1 MKYLRKKL
9 KGFSL
14 IEVMVSMGIFSLM
27 MVTVAGIFSSSI
39 QSARANRNIEHD
51 LENAQFVMNDI
62 AKQLRTSTVVGS
74 SPTSVRFYDYSQGK
88 CIEYRRNSGSNL
100 IERAGV
106 TTTRD
111 LCVPALSLGTFV
123 VATIGD
129 VVPTFAVIPSVLDT
143 TVGRV
148 TMVFVVKEKTTS
160 VRSVRVQTTV
170 SLRDYVES
178 GVLSQ

>member
-1 MKYLRKKL
+1 MKSIQKKL
-9 KGFSL
+9 KGLSL

-39 QSARANRNIEHD
+39 QSVRANRNIEHD

-74 SPTSVRFYDYSQGK
+74 SATGVRFYDYSQGR
-88 CIEYRRNSGSNL
+88 CIEYRRNSGLNY

-106 TTTRD
+106 ATTRD
-111 LCVPALSLGTFV
+111 LCVPGLNLGIFSS
-123 VATIGD
+123 ATIGD
-129 VVPTFAVIPSVLDT
+129 VVPAFAVVPSVLNT

-148 TMVFVVKEKTTS
+148 TMVFVVKEKS
-160 VRSVRVQTTV
+160 SSARSVRVQTTV

-178 GVLSQ
+178 GVLSN